1 MHVKLSLI
9 ATSCLIARTASAQP
23 PPPEEPSQSVLP
35 GVLSTAAGATFDGR
49 IDLSS
54 FGDNELG
61 DITVLALN
69 LHGQYIFP
77 SGLGGYLALPIAY
90 ASGGGDSEVLAG
102 NPELGGFF
110 VFRGA
115 GFDAYLRGGLA
126 PNTGADQ
133 VFPVPLANLI
143 PRPADAYPTGLDTTW
158 LRGGGG
164 ARLTSGSLV
173 VAGSGG
179 IDIPVERDDS
189 VTLLHLT
196 GSLGVAQ
203 PGFGL
208 AAGVTLI
215 QVSGEGTADS
225 DDSYFGFQL
234 VGDAAIGGRS
244 RIYGALGFNFED
256 DPVFSIGAGVR
267 AGF

>member
-9 ATSCLIARTASAQP
+9 ATSCLIVRAAAAQP
-23 PPPEEPSQSVLP
+23 PPPDEPSQSVLP
-35 GVLSTAAGATFDGR
+35 GVLSTAVGGTFDGR
-49 IDLSS
+49 IDFSD
-54 FGDNELG
+54 FGDNILRE
-61 DITVLALN
+61 ITLLALN
-69 LHGQYIFP
+69 LHGQYISP
-77 SGLGGYLALPIAY
+77 SGLGGYLALPLAY
-90 ASGGGDSEVLAG
+90 VSGGDDSEAYLG
-102 NPELGGFF
+102 NLELGGLY

-126 PNTGADQ
+126 PNTGTDEGI
-133 VFPVPLANLI
+133 PVPIANVI
-143 PRPADAYPTGLDTTW
+143 PRPADAYSTGLNTTW

-179 IDIPVERDDS
+179 IDIPLERDDS

-196 GSLGVAQ
+196 GSIGIAQ
-203 PGFGL
+203 PVFGL

-215 QVSGEGTADS
+215 QVFERDGADS

-244 RIYGALGFNFED
+244 RLYGALGLNFED
-256 DPVFSIGAGVR
+256 DAAFSIGAGVR